1 MPGRYRVRLTVGT
14 WTTTQS
20 FTVIEDPRITASG
33 VTAEDLREQFDHNIK
48 VRDLVS
54 DVNRTVSRVRAGLT
68 ALAGKPDS
76 AATLASLKD
85 LAASLITPT
94 IRYSKPELQTH
105 ITYLYSETNAT
116 DQKIGPRRHRALQR
130 APQGTDQ
137 RIAQLDKILK

>member
-1 MPGRYRVRLTVGT
+1 VPGRYFARLTVGT
-14 WTTTQS
+14 WSGTQP
-20 FTVIEDPRITASG
+20 FTVIEDPRITGAG
-33 VTAEDLREQFDHNIK
+33 VTLEDLREQFDHNIK

-68 ALAGKPDS
+68 ALAGQPDS

-85 LAASLITPT
+85 LAASLITPA

-116 DQKIGPRRHRALQR
+116 DQKVGRDAIERYNALR
-130 APQGTDQ
+130 KELDQ
-137 RIAQLDKILK
+137 RIAQLDKLLK

>member
-1 MPGRYRVRLTVGT
+1 
-14 WTTTQS
+14 
-20 FTVIEDPRITASG
+20 VIEDPRITASG
-33 VTAEDLREQFDHNIK
+33 VTTENLREQFDHNMK

-68 ALAGKPDS
+68 ELAGKADS

-105 ITYLYSETNAT
+105 ITYLYSETNST
-116 DQKIGPRRHRALQR
+116 DQKVGRDAIERYNALR
-130 APQGTDQ
+130 KELDQ